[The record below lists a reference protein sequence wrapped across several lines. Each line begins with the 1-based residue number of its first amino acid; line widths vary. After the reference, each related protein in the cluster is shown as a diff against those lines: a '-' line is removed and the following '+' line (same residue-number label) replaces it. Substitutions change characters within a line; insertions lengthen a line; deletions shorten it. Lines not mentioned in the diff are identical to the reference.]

1 MNDQGVTIVSMEKE
15 ERVSHC
21 SRWRSVYLI
30 VVSEG
35 LAFLLPLIVTIVL
48 SLLVRAAFER
58 VVDDAKDDLGKTLV
72 LIVSRLMEDF
82 VTKIFA
88 FKNTVQATVELGWF
102 SGDTGESGA
111 REWADK
117 VLMPFSTLT
126 ESQEMYHVLPGP
138 SRKVVK
144 VYSDREA
151 VGTVSSLGIE
161 ERVYV
166 NETYQYRRSAEFS
179 LAQTPLV
186 VNFGEAVEKA
196 YDPWQ
201 KDWYKSAVAA
211 EEQVWNGPVLSA
223 SSISR
228 DEQIIEL
235 LFRAQWPSGSP
246 FPGEYSAFKYKMH
259 LDAVSQIL
267 KRLQNRLTRNSIV
280 TVTKNDGKVLGL
292 LWFGVESP
300 ISFSS
305 GSLTNAT
312 DGEAAD
318 VGFRTT
324 VEFPYPLNLVTL
336 PFISSLST
344 ETTTISELDDEFLVF
359 AQRIEAGNLDWNIVA
374 IVDEKNII
382 PELAR
387 FTRMLAIV
395 FFVSAALYTLRG
407 VVSFV
412 IVVYRIR
419 SGIRSGKLV
428 APAPS
433 SRFQSRAPSVVGGR
447 SDLVMTEVNLSSS
460 SPSSPSSS
468 SSSLASTY
476 SESSVCDGPITKDMA
491 VTYKGKA
498 ASPGLASGARSDEIV
513 KPVEFAGDA
522 NGPLPGFPSQP
533 RLSARLSGMESNA
546 TLMSSPASNPHL
558 LSERSNPSTNP

>member
-1 MNDQGVTIVSMEKE
+1 MG
-15 ERVSHC
+15 
-21 SRWRSVYLI
+21 
-30 VVSEG
+30 
-35 LAFLLPLIVTIVL
+35 
-48 SLLVRAAFER
+48 
-58 VVDDAKDDLGKTLV
+58 
-72 LIVSRLMEDF
+72 
-82 VTKIFA
+82 
-88 FKNTVQATVELGWF
+88 
-102 SGDTGESGA
+102 
-111 REWADK
+111 
-117 VLMPFSTLT
+117 
-126 ESQEMYHVLPGP
+126 
-138 SRKVVK
+138 
-144 VYSDREA
+144 
-151 VGTVSSLGIE
+151 
-161 ERVYV
+161 
-166 NETYQYRRSAEFS
+166 
-179 LAQTPLV
+179 
-186 VNFGEAVEKA
+186 
-196 YDPWQ
+196 
-201 KDWYKSAVAA
+201 
-211 EEQVWNGPVLSA
+211 
-223 SSISR
+223 
-228 DEQIIEL
+228 
-235 LFRAQWPSGSP
+235 
-246 FPGEYSAFKYKMH
+246 
-259 LDAVSQIL
+259 
-267 KRLQNRLTRNSIV
+267 
-280 TVTKNDGKVLGL
+280 DGKVLGL

-305 GSLTNAT
+305 GSLANAT

-344 ETTTISELDDEFLVF
+344 ESTTISELDDEFLVF

-447 SDLVMTEVNLSSS
+447 SDLVMTEVNRSSS
-460 SPSSPSSS
+460 SPSSPSS

-491 VTYKGKA
+491 GSAPALTYKGKA
-498 ASPGLASGARSDEIV
+498 ASSGLASGARSDEIV

-522 NGPLPGFPSQP
+522 NGPLPGIPSQP

-558 LSERSNPSTNP
+558 LSERSNPS

>member
-1 MNDQGVTIVSMEKE
+1 MG
-15 ERVSHC
+15 
-21 SRWRSVYLI
+21 
-30 VVSEG
+30 
-35 LAFLLPLIVTIVL
+35 
-48 SLLVRAAFER
+48 
-58 VVDDAKDDLGKTLV
+58 
-72 LIVSRLMEDF
+72 
-82 VTKIFA
+82 
-88 FKNTVQATVELGWF
+88 GWY
-102 SGDTGESGA
+102 SGDTGESGS

-117 VLMPFSTLT
+117 ILMPFSTLT

-201 KDWYKSAVAA
+201 KEWYMTAVAA

-300 ISFSS
+300 IAFSS

-344 ETTTISELDDEFLVF
+344 ESTTISELDEEFLVF

-428 APAPS
+428 SPAPS

-468 SSSLASTY
+468 SSLASTY

-491 VTYKGKA
+491 GSSGL
-498 ASPGLASGARSDEIV
+498 ASGMASGARSDEIV

-522 NGPLPGFPSQP
+522 N
-533 RLSARLSGMESNA
+533 
-546 TLMSSPASNPHL
+546 
-558 LSERSNPSTNP
+558 